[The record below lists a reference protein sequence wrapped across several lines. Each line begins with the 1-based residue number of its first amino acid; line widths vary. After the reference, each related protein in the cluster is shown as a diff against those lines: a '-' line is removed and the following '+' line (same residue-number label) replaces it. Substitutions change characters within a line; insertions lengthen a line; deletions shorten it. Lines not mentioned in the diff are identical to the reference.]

1 MWFIFKMLF
10 FFLCT
15 SVTIF
20 LGALHMIPQPVAII
34 GVVGFFTC
42 MGLSVAQLFCE
53 DL

>member
-10 FFLCT
+10 FFFCT
-15 SVTIF
+15 VATIF
-20 LGALHMIPQPVAII
+20 LGALNILPNTVAVICA
-34 GVVGFFTC
+34 VGFFTC